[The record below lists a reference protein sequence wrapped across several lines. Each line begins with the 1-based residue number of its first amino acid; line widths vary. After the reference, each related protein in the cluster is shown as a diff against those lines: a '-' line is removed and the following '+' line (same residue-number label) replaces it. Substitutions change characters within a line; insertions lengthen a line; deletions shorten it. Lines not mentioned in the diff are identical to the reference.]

1 VTVTT
6 DSPEETMRLA
16 ARVARELA
24 AGDVVALTGELGSG
38 KTVFT
43 KGLASGLGV
52 ASAREVTSPTYVI
65 MVAYEGDEG
74 VRGLPLYHFDAY
86 RLRSAA
92 EFLALDGGETVGER
106 GVSVIEWADRVA
118 GALPERRVD
127 VHLEVTGE
135 MTRTITIAPRGG
147 RPELASRLEEAAG

>member
-1 VTVTT
+1 
-6 DSPEETMRLA
+6 MRLA
-16 ARVARELA
+16 ARLARELGG
-24 AGDVVALTGELGSG
+24 GDVVALTGELGSG

-65 MVAYEGDEG
+65 MVAYEGGEG
-74 VRGLPLYHFDAY
+74 GEGGGSVRGLPLYHFDAY
-86 RLRSAA
+86 RLRSPA

-118 GALPERRVD
+118 GALPKRRVD
-127 VHLEVTGE
+127 VKLEVTGE
-135 MTRTITIAPRGG
+135 LTRRITIASRGG
-147 RPELASRLEEAAG
+147 GPELAGRLEEAAG